1 MPEGLVVKNCVVQYP
16 GVDRKALNKVTFSLP
31 RGSFSVLAGASGSG
45 KTTLLKAIA
54 GLVDITIGSIYW
66 KDTCIE
72 GPSSR
77 LVAGY
82 QQIRLITQELDL
94 QEKMTVYENLRHAL
108 RAFSEPYKSQRVD
121 ELLNLCQIKGFEDRL
136 PYQLSGGQRQRV
148 VWAINLADEPELLL
162 LDEPFSHLDVMLKSE
177 MTELLRDIHKSL
189 KITVV
194 MVTHDSSDALSLGQK
209 ILLLKSGKV
218 EMLDT
223 PKNVYFHPATTYS
236 ASFFGEVNLL
246 SSDDLKNLL
255 VRKKAETFRK
265 WMIRPEAIKIS
276 KNQTNIHGQVV
287 RSEFRGFYYLLT
299 FLVGNIKIKTVL
311 EKTLPIGSS
320 HFLLI
325 PTDQLHGIY

>member
-31 RGSFSVLAGASGSG
+31 RGSFLVLAGASGSG
-45 KTTLLKAIA
+45 KTTLLKAMA
-54 GLVDITIGSIYW
+54 GLVDVTSGSVFW
-66 KDTCIE
+66 KGTTIE

-77 LVAGY
+77 LVPGY
-82 QQIRLITQELDL
+82 QQIRLVTQELDL

-108 RAFSEPYKSQRVD
+108 RAFSEPYKSQRVN
-121 ELLNLCQIKGFEDRL
+121 ELLNLCQIKGFEDML

-162 LDEPFSHLDVMLKSE
+162 LDEPFSHLDVVLKSE
-177 MTELLRDIHKSL
+177 MAELLRDIHKSL
-189 KITVV
+189 RITIV

-209 ILLLKSGKV
+209 ILLLKAGKV

-223 PKNVYFHPATTYS
+223 PRNVYFHPATIYS

-246 SSDDLKNLL
+246 NSDELKDLHIRKNTD
-255 VRKKAETFRK
+255 TFRK
-265 WMIRPEAIKIS
+265 WIIRPEVIKIS
-276 KNQTNIHGQVV
+276 KSRTNIHGQVL

-299 FLVGNIKIKTVL
+299 FLIGGIRIKILL

-320 HFLLI
+320 HFLHI
-325 PTDQLHGIY
+325 PTDHLHGIS